1 MMYVGSAIQQKPVL
15 RINPTLGKSMNPGAI
30 KIIWFERA
38 RRTGAVQRICIAPRS
53 IPVEQEQDSVLSFE
67 KRLRKVAQSKGLMKA
82 VSDPN
87 VHTVIRSKVKLPP

>member
-1 MMYVGSAIQQKPVL
+1 MYVYYQKMPCMEDDIYICRNKPGWLRLIQQKPVL

-53 IPVEQEQDSVLSFE
+53 IPVEQEQDSVL
-67 KRLRKVAQSKGLMKA
+67 RKGEMSILK
-82 VSDPN
+82 N
-87 VHTVIRSKVKLPP
+87 I

>member
-1 MMYVGSAIQQKPVL
+1 RLIQQKPVL

-53 IPVEQEQDSVLSFE
+53 IPVEQEQDSVL
-67 KRLRKVAQSKGLMKA
+67 RKGEMSIQKKKIDRGEV
-82 VSDPN
+82 
-87 VHTVIRSKVKLPP
+87 